1 MVIKDM
7 IQPPDLTSKLNTS
20 SASVLMER
28 KELIRVTK
36 RRQIEDMRME
46 TGAMTANVKEERRA
60 LMLRGGAVMFIK

>member
-20 SASVLMER
+20 SASVLTER

-36 RRQIEDMRME
+36 RRQIRDMRME
-46 TGAMTANVKEERRA
+46 TGAMTAGMKEKQRA
-60 LMLRGGAVMFIK
+60 HTLQGEAVMFIK